1 MWSIGCILGE
11 LITGRPIF
19 PGTSTMNQLDK
30 IIELTGRPSE
40 EDISAI
46 RSPFAATMLESL
58 PPSRPRSYAEMFP
71 TATAEALDLMRLC
84 LQFNPDK
91 RLTAEDALR
100 HPYVAQFHNIDEEPI
115 ASRPVQIAID
125 DNTKYTAEDYRKRLY
140 SEIQKKKKTA
150 RRQQAQ
156 ERQSQ
161 RGATAAVTA
170 AATSSATATAA
181 AARRGEEAP
190 ALARHHQR
198 ATRRAA
204 S

>member
-30 IIELTGRPSE
+30 IIELTGRPSDD
-40 EDISAI
+40 DIAAI

-71 TATAEALDLMRLC
+71 TASAEALDLMRLC

-91 RLTAEDALR
+91 RLTADDALR
-100 HPYVAQFHNIDEEPI
+100 HPYVAQFHNVDEEPI

-125 DNTKYTAEDYRKRLY
+125 DNTKYTADDYRQRLY
-140 SEIQKKKKTA
+140 TEIQQKKKNA
-150 RRQQAQ
+150 RRKAA
-156 ERQSQ
+156 EGGPPAAGAAAPAAG
-161 RGATAAVTA
+161 GATTQV
-170 AATSSATATAA
+170 
-181 AARRGEEAP
+181 P
-190 ALARHHQR
+190 AQ
-198 ATRRAA
+198 
-204 S
+204 